1 MTAFAY
7 STGDPT
13 KIVGAQTAAMTDIKN
28 SFTDIATYVNGGNLD
43 ATYMSAAV
51 FAPPRTIECRSVNVI
66 NGDLR
71 ASDASLYFVGGG
83 TYFYPAATGTTG
95 SFAPIGIQFDPADH
109 AITGKT
115 LGLRLVISTA
125 FCDTFPAS
133 LTFGLYPVSIGATTS
148 GLFRMTMG
156 TATASLTKVPTADT
170 ISVDSVTFSAPV
182 AGSYCFGA
190 VAVNPY
196 VDTPFA
202 VTYRLETRYT

>member
-13 KIVGAQTAAMTDIKN
+13 KIAGAQTAAMTDIKN

-51 FAPPRTIECRSVNVI
+51 FPPRTIECRSVNVI
-66 NGDLR
+66 SGDLR

-83 TYFYPAATGTTG
+83 TYFFPAATGTVG

-115 LGLRLVISTA
+115 LGLRLIISTA

-133 LTFGLYPVSIGATTS
+133 VTFGLYPASIGATSS
-148 GLFRMTMG
+148 GLFRITMG

-170 ISVDSVTFSAPV
+170 ISVDTVSFSAPV

-190 VAVNPY
+190 AAVNPY
-196 VDTPFA
+196 VGSPFS
-202 VTYRLETRYT
+202 VTYRLEARYS